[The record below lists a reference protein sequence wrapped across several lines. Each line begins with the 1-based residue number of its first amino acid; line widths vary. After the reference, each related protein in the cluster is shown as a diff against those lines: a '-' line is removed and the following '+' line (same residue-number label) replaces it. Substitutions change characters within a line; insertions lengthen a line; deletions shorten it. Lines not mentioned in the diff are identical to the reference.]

1 MDFID
6 IPGASGNP
14 YRFRRWPTSGAHPPI
29 AGNFALVA
37 ERTRKVL
44 AVGVA
49 DDLSRVL
56 QDLGALPSGAALF
69 TRLNVAR
76 RLREAEH
83 ADLTL
88 VHAEASEIAPS
99 ASNSAAA

>member
-6 IPGASGNP
+6 ISGASGNS
-14 YRFRRWPTSGAHPPI
+14 YRFRRWPTSGVHPPI

-37 ERTRKVL
+37 ERTRRVL
-44 AVGVA
+44 AVRVA
-49 DDLSRVL
+49 DDLSRVR
-56 QDLGALPSGAALF
+56 QDLDGLPRRTALF

-76 RLREAEH
+76 CQREAEH

-88 VHAEASEIAPS
+88 EHAEASEIAPNV
-99 ASNSAAA
+99 SNSAAA

>member
-6 IPGASGNP
+6 ISGASGNS
-14 YRFRRWPTSGAHPPI
+14 YRFRRWPTSGVHPPI
-29 AGNFALVA
+29 AGNFALVV

-49 DDLSRVL
+49 DDLSRVR
-56 QDLGALPSGAALF
+56 QDLDALARGTALF

-76 RLREAEH
+76 RQREAEH

-88 VHAEASEIAPS
+88 VHAEASQIAPS